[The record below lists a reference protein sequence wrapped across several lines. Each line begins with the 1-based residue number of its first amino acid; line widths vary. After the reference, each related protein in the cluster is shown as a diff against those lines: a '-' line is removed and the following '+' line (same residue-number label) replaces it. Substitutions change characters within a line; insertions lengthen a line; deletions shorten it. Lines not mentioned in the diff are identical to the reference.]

1 MEKVLY
7 LKKNSGGK
15 EIDFLVNGDKI
26 ELYDFT
32 YDAKRMGGAPT
43 ITATVMYEHC
53 LDKELS
59 QDVFVE
65 FNGEK
70 YYLKNTPT
78 SSKSNT
84 DSRYKHELNFIS
96 ERVILDN
103 VYFYDIVSADFDD
116 YKPVSNSSKFQFSGN
131 IHQLVAR
138 FNQSLEACGLDY
150 TVVVDNG
157 IDTEDKLLSFDNTFF
172 SNALQEI
179 YNIFELP
186 YYFVGKEIHIG
197 YSSNQITDV
206 LKYGSDSALLSIT
219 KQNTNNKIVNRITG
233 VGSSEN
239 IPYYYPNDTEKG
251 NIRAIA
257 IPANGSSFK
266 DEQIEIYNASLYGK
280 YIDLTIDDNNVLP
293 SSILTYTSAEIK
305 IESKRV
311 STDSMVGWEKPNVDF
326 VWYFDKNKKPI
337 YVYVEV
343 TFNVVKDGVV
353 SINPK
358 LYINNVIKPLSSE
371 VECSFYRNEED
382 VPTYAMFDNGYF
394 NMGYLEKG
402 VWTSMFMYKVFY
414 DKNDSISIFL
424 APETDD
430 SSSKGAWISNG
441 KQYHLDELG
450 IRINGEYSYGDS
462 FYQYRDATG
471 YVNPQTNL
479 MPSIYRE
486 TFGAE
491 RFYNAIN
498 YPFEYKEGY
507 ELKSNEYVFNGFV
520 HNDSYKNEDGEYIEF
535 NNPFIVGKP
544 KEHIEN
550 FDDIK
555 PTIKGATN
563 SKDERIDMFA
573 DFAYDNS
580 DNDET
585 KYSED
590 GGSSEYKHPYFF
602 AKLRAL
608 DFNLFDHA
616 IENGEMTIA
625 MTSGSCGACEFV
637 IAVNDSQKNTVQVDD
652 SGNLKRDSQGNVLFG
667 VPQEKQND
675 TTNNEVWIALRKE
688 DSSFGQIMPN
698 VTGNLKPSKD
708 DTFVILNILLPKEY
722 IIDAEKRLEKALIDY
737 MYENNSELFSFE
749 VGFSRIYLAEHEDV
763 LQSLSENS
771 SVSVEYNGIEYPL
784 YVSSYSYKMSSSQS
798 LSEIKVSLVNKVSSQ
813 GNTMQNIISSV
824 VDDTFSKIG
833 NIDVLSL
840 GLPYFVRKDINDVVT
855 GKLKFIKGL
864 TVGNYRS
871 GVYGSGATLEERS
884 DGNTYLEVDYATIRK
899 KATFTNVTIQELK
912 HIGGEVVL
920 SPASIVCTSV
930 VEKDNGYYCYFNDKD
945 ADGIKILQEFV
956 VNDQARCQV
965 FNEGLKNK
973 YYWRLVTEVGSNYI
987 VLSKDYYDKSSED
1000 TPEAGDNI
1008 VQLGHRTI
1016 ATRQNAQILSAYG
1029 DDAPSFKQY
1038 AGINSFSLE
1047 GKEVTVLSPSGNKIT
1062 GELNIL
1068 PNSTGVS
1075 NLIDFPEE
1083 VVKAA
1088 QVGGDNILKNSG
1100 FIGNSETIEMGN
1112 STLDESSEMYSPSL
1126 MFWSGT
1132 AEISDDTFAK
1142 SGKSATLGD
1151 ISQDL
1156 SLIDGESYT
1165 VSFFAKDGGYIAVS
1179 LGGQEFRFALSRYY
1193 ARYTHTFHNC
1203 PSDATFNIKGYNA
1216 TICDLKLE
1224 RGTIATDWTPSA
1236 RDYSKIMDNLYDVKY
1251 LQEAI
1256 RNGSTSV
1263 IGGLILSNILQLG
1276 LYKDNVMQ
1284 NVTAGINGN
1293 YYDDDSVAFW
1303 AGGDLSNAINTIAR
1317 MKQNQQISD
1326 DEWNDLANFV
1336 ATHGGAVFMRGYLN
1350 ALGIS
1355 LRGKIETSVEGNKLV
1370 IDPESHSIAAY
1381 GTNDELVF
1389 EIDYANSSLKFKG
1402 MDCSDGPSCYLRTIN
1417 LDGSGLSFGDNSLS
1431 SYGAIRMKTKEVST
1445 ELLNTKSIKVTENA
1459 EISMYTLPDGDPSGV
1474 KNNFRLYVDK
1484 NGIVRGF
1491 PTTYK

>member
-7 LKKNSGGK
+7 LKKNSDGV
-15 EIDFLVNGDKI
+15 EMDFLVNEDKI
-26 ELYDFT
+26 GLYDFT

-43 ITATVMYEHC
+43 ITATIMHEQC
-53 LDKELS
+53 LDNEWC
-59 QDVFVE
+59 DTVFVE

-70 YYLKNTPT
+70 YFLKNTPT

-84 DSRYKHELNFIS
+84 DARFKHELNFVS

-138 FNQSLEACGLDY
+138 FNQSLKACGLDY
-150 TVVVDNG
+150 TVVVDND
-157 IDTEDKLLSFDNTFF
+157 IDTEDKLLSFDNSFF

-179 YNIFELP
+179 YNVFDLP

-219 KQNTNNKIVNRITG
+219 RQNTNNKIVNRITG

-257 IPANGSSFK
+257 VPAPDSSFK

-280 YIDLTIDDNNVLP
+280 YIDLTIDKNKIP
-293 SSILTYTSAEIK
+293 ASSLLTYTQAAVK
-305 IESKRV
+305 ILGKRV
-311 STDSMVGWEKPNVDF
+311 STDTMTGWEKVGVDF
-326 VWYFDKNKKPI
+326 DWYFDKSKKPI

-343 TFNVVKDGVV
+343 TFEVKKGGVV

-358 LYINNVIKPLSSE
+358 LYINNVLKPLSSE
-371 VECSFYRNEED
+371 VECTFYRSEAD

-394 NMGYLEKG
+394 NMGYLEEG

-414 DKNDSISIFL
+414 DKSESIGIFL

-430 SSSKGAWISNG
+430 NSSNGAWVSNG
-441 KQYHLDELG
+441 RQFNLDELG
-450 IRINGEYSYGDS
+450 IRINGEYVYGDS
-462 FYQYRDATG
+462 FYQYRDDAE

-479 MPSIYRE
+479 MPSIYR
-486 TFGAE
+486 TSFGKE
-491 RFYNAIN
+491 RFYNA
-498 YPFEYKEGY
+498 
-507 ELKSNEYVFNGFV
+507 L
-520 HNDSYKNEDGEYIEF
+520 NDIYTKEDGSKYEFENPYIE
-535 NNPFIVGKP
+535 GKP

-563 SKDERIDMFA
+563 SIGERIDMFA
-573 DFAYDNS
+573 DVAFDLYDS
-580 DNDET
+580 DET
-585 KYSED
+585 IESTD
-590 GGSSEYKHPYFF
+590 VSSLNYKHPFFF
-602 AKLRAL
+602 AKLRKL

-616 IENGEMTIA
+616 IETAEMTIA
-625 MTSGSCGACEFV
+625 MTSGSCGACEFS

-652 SGNLKRDSQGNVLFG
+652 DGNLKRDSQGNVLFG
-667 VPQEKQND
+667 APQDRQND

-688 DSSFGQIMPN
+688 ESSFGQIMPN
-698 VTGNLKPSKD
+698 VTSNLKPSKD
-708 DTFVILNILLPKEY
+708 DTFVILNILLPKKY
-722 IIDAEKRLEKALIDY
+722 ILEAEKRLDKALIDY
-737 MYENNSELFSFE
+737 MHKNNYELFSFE
-749 VGFSRIYLAEHEDV
+749 VGFSRIYLAEHETI

-771 SVSVEYNGIEYPL
+771 SVSVEYNGIEYGL
-784 YVSSYSYKMSSSQS
+784 YVSSYSYKMSGSQS
-798 LSEIKVSLVNKVSSQ
+798 LPEIKVSLVDKVSTQ
-813 GNTMQNIISSV
+813 GNAMQNIISSV
-824 VDDTFSKIG
+824 VDDTFSKFS

-840 GLPYFVRKDINDVVT
+840 GLPYFVRKDIDDVVS
-855 GKLKFIKGL
+855 GKLKLLKGL
-864 TVGNYRS
+864 TVGSYTS
-871 GVYGSGATLEERS
+871 GVYGSGATLEQRN

-920 SPASIVCTSV
+920 SPASIVCTDVLES
-930 VEKDNGYYCYFNDKD
+930 DNGYYCYFNDRD
-945 ADGIKILQEFV
+945 ADGNKILQEFV
-956 VNDQARCQV
+956 VGDQSRCQV
-965 FNEGLKNK
+965 FNEGKKNK

-987 VLSKDYYDKSSED
+987 VLSKED
-1000 TPEAGDNI
+1000 CDNNSDIPSAGDNI
-1008 VQLGHRTI
+1008 VQLGNRNVT
-1016 ATRQNAQILSAYG
+1016 TRQNAQILSAYG
-1029 DDAPSFKQY
+1029 IDAPSFKQY
-1038 AGINSFSLE
+1038 AGINSYSLV

-1075 NLIDFPEE
+1075 NLMDFPEE

-1112 STLDESSEMYSPSL
+1112 TALDESSEMYSPSL

-1142 SGKSATLGD
+1142 SGKSASLGD
-1151 ISQDL
+1151 ISQNV

-1165 VSFFAKDGGYIAVS
+1165 VSLFAKDGGHIVVS
-1179 LGGQEFRFALSRYY
+1179 LCGQEHSFLLSRNY

-1203 PSDATFNIKGYNA
+1203 TSNATFNINGDNA

-1236 RDYSKIMDNLYDVKY
+1236 RDYSKIMDNLYDAKY
-1251 LQEAI
+1251 LQDAI

-1381 GTNDELVF
+1381 DTNDELVF
-1389 EIDYANSSLKFKG
+1389 KLDYANSSLTFKG
-1402 MDCSDGPSCYLRTIN
+1402 VDCSDGATCFLRTIN
-1417 LDGSGLSFGDNSLS
+1417 LNGAGLNFGDNSLS
-1431 SYGAIRMKTKEVST
+1431 SYGAISMKTRKVST
-1445 ELLNTKSIKVTENA
+1445 ESIEVAGTA
-1459 EISMYTLPDGDPSGV
+1459 EISMYTLPYGEPSAA
-1474 KNNFRLYVDK
+1474 KNYFRLYVDE
-1484 NGIVRGF
+1484 NGIVRAAQ
-1491 PTTYK
+1491 

>member
-7 LKKNSGGK
+7 LKRIVEN
-15 EIDFLVNGDKI
+15 EVVDFVIKGDTI

-32 YDAKRMGGAPT
+32 YDANRMGGAPT
-43 ITATVMYEHC
+43 ITATIMHECC
-53 LDKELS
+53 LDNEW
-59 QDVFVE
+59 DENVFVE

-70 YYLKNTPT
+70 YFLKNTPT

-84 DSRYKHELNFIS
+84 DARFKHELNFVS

-138 FNQSLEACGLDY
+138 FNESLKACGLDY

-157 IDTEDKLLSFDNTFF
+157 INTEDKLLSFDNSFF

-179 YNIFELP
+179 YNVFELP

-206 LKYGSDSALLSIT
+206 LKYGSDNALLSIT

-280 YIDLTIDDNNVLP
+280 YIDLTIDKNKILP
-293 SSILTYTSAEIK
+293 SSLLTYTQATVEILK
-305 IESKRV
+305 KQV
-311 STDSMVGWEKPNVDF
+311 STDTMNGWEKANVDF
-326 VWYFDKNKKPI
+326 DWYFDKSKKPI

-343 TFNVVKDGVV
+343 TFKLKKGGVV

-358 LYINNVIKPLSSE
+358 LYINDVLKPLSSE
-371 VECSFYRNEED
+371 VECSFYRSEDD
-382 VPTYAMFDNGYF
+382 VPTYARFDNGYF
-394 NMGYLEKG
+394 NMGYLEEG

-414 DKNDSISIFL
+414 NKRESISIFL

-430 SSSKGAWISNG
+430 NSSNGAWISNG
-441 KQYHLDELG
+441 KQFNLDELG
-450 IRINGEYSYGDS
+450 IRINGEYIYGDS

-479 MPSIYRE
+479 MPLIYRDS
-486 TFGAE
+486 FGVE
-491 RFYNAIN
+491 RFYNA
-498 YPFEYKEGY
+498 
-507 ELKSNEYVFNGFV
+507 V
-520 HNDSYKNEDGEYIEF
+520 NDKYEDGTGAYYEF
-535 NNPFIVGKP
+535 ANTYSYGNP

-590 GGSSEYKHPYFF
+590 GGSVEYKHPYFF

-667 VPQEKQND
+667 APQERQND

-698 VTGNLKPSKD
+698 SASKLKPVAG

-722 IIDAEKRLEKALIDY
+722 ILQAEKRLEDALIDY
-737 MYENNSELFSFE
+737 MSKNNDELFTFD
-749 VGFSRIYLAEHEDV
+749 VNFSRIYLEENRKV
-763 LQSLSENS
+763 LSQLNENS
-771 SVSVEYNGIEYPL
+771 TVIILYNGIEYSL
-784 YVSSYSYKMSSSQS
+784 YVSSFSYKMSSNQS
-798 LSEIKVSLVNKVSSQ
+798 LPEIKVTLSDKLSQSQSPLLNTVSQIAKDVVSDSM
-813 GNTMQNIISSV
+813 TSINIL
-824 VDDTFSKIG
+824 KA
-833 NIDVLSL
+833 
-840 GLPYFVRKDINDVVT
+840 GLPYFVRKDIDDIVK
-855 GKLKFIKGL
+855 GKLRFEKGL
-864 TVGNYRS
+864 NVGNYTS
-871 GVYGSGATLEERS
+871 GILGSGATLEKRS

-899 KATFTNVTIQELK
+899 KATFTEINIQELK

-920 SPASIVCTSV
+920 SPAAIVCTR
-930 VEKDNGYYCYFNDKD
+930 VEDKPNGYYCYFENKD
-945 ADGIKILQEFV
+945 SDGRNIAQEFIKD
-956 VNDQARCQV
+956 DQARCQV
-965 FNEGLKNK
+965 FNVDKGNR
-973 YYWRLVTEVGSNYI
+973 YYWRLVIEVGSNYI
-987 VLSKDYYDKSSED
+987 VLSKDDYDKSSED

-1008 VQLGHRTI
+1008 VQLGNRYVI
-1016 ATRQNAQILSAYG
+1016 TRQNAQILSAYG
-1029 DDAPSFKQY
+1029 VDAPSFKQY
-1038 AGINSFSLE
+1038 SGINSYSLD

-1075 NLIDFPEE
+1075 NLTDFPEE

-1112 STLDESSEMYSPSL
+1112 TALDESSEMYSPSL
-1126 MFWSGT
+1126 LFWDGT
-1132 AEISDDTFAK
+1132 ATISDDAFAK

-1151 ISQDL
+1151 ISQNVT
-1156 SLIDGESYT
+1156 LINGESYT
-1165 VSFFAKDGGYIAVS
+1165 VSLFAKDGGYVS
-1179 LGGQEFRFALSRYY
+1179 ISIGGQEHRFSLSRNY

-1303 AGGDLSNAINTIAR
+1303 AGGNLSNAINTIAR

-1355 LRGKIETSVEGNKLV
+1355 LRGKIETSVKGNKLV

-1381 GTNDELVF
+1381 DTNDELVF
-1389 EIDYANSSLKFKG
+1389 KLDYANSSLTFKG
-1402 MDCSDGPSCYLRTIN
+1402 VDCSDGRTCFLRTIN
-1417 LDGSGLSFGDNSLS
+1417 LNGAGLNFGDNSLS
-1431 SYGAIRMKTKEVST
+1431 SYGAIGMKTRKVST
-1445 ELLNTKSIKVTENA
+1445 ESIEVAGTA
-1459 EISMYTLPDGDPSGV
+1459 EISMYTLPYGDPSAA
-1474 KNNFRLYVDK
+1474 KNYFRLYVDE
-1484 NGIVRGF
+1484 NGIVRAAQ
-1491 PTTYK
+1491 